1 MKVYYSDAQLAHDPR
16 QYMVTGRIVAPLEVP
31 ERARR
36 MAGALTARGLEV
48 VAPPRASLEPIEAV
62 HAPHYVAFLGTA
74 YERFQALKN
83 AGPEVLANVHPYR
96 GAGADYASRP
106 PPRAE
111 GIIGQA
117 GWYLGDL
124 AVAMGAGTFA
134 AAKAS
139 ADAAIA
145 AACEVRDGAAQAMA
159 LCRPPGHHAYAD
171 RASGFCF
178 LNNAAIAAEILRQR
192 FSRVAILDFDTHHG
206 DGTQALFYRRDDVFF
221 GSTHTDPANYYPFFA
236 GYADERGAG
245 RGDGFTLNVPLAP
258 GSGDDELIAAN
269 RTLVVAALAAG
280 AEAIV
285 ISAGWD
291 AHKDDPLSRLAVT
304 TDAYRALGD
313 LYGEIPLP
321 TVIVQEGGYSLAA
334 IAEAAPQFVG
344 AFLNERKV
352 G

>member
-1 MKVYYSDAQLAHDPR
+1 MKVFYSDAQLAHDPR
-16 QYMVTGRIVAPLEVP
+16 QFMVAGRIVQPLEVP

-36 MAGALTARGLEV
+36 MAEALRGLGLDV
-48 VAPPRASLEPIEAV
+48 VAPPQASLEPIEAV
-62 HAPHYVAFLGTA
+62 HAPHYVAFLATA
-74 YERFQALKN
+74 YERFSALNN
-83 AGPEVLANVHPYR
+83 AGPEVLANVHAYR
-96 GAGADYASRP
+96 GAGPDCAPRP
-106 PPRAE
+106 PPRPE

-117 GWYLGDL
+117 GWYLGDF

-145 AACEVRDGAAQAMA
+145 AALAVRDGAEQAMA

-178 LNNAAIAAEILRQR
+178 FNNAAIAAEILRQR
-192 FSRVAILDFDTHHG
+192 FGRVAILDFDTHHG
-206 DGTQALFYRRDDVFF
+206 DGTQALFYRRDDVFV
-221 GSTHTDPANYYPFFA
+221 GSSHTDPANYYPYYA

-245 RGDGFTLNVPLAP
+245 PGEGYTLNMPLAP
-258 GSGDDELIAAN
+258 GSGDDELVVAN
-269 RTLVVAALAAG
+269 RALVVAALAAG
-280 AEAIV
+280 AQAVV

-321 TVIVQEGGYSLAA
+321 TVIVQEGGYSLTA
-334 IAEAAPQFVG
+334 ITEAAPQFVE

-352 G
+352 A